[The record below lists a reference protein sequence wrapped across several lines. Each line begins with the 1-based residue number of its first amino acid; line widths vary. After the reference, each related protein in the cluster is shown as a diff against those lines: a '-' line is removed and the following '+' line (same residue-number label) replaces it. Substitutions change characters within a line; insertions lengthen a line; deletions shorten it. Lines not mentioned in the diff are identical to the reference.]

1 MQIDKRFSF
10 GVSSPTFFKFCAM
23 CASLITCKNTLPLL
37 FIYEGIIILLERFYM
52 PNSNPMRFGIGFV
65 WEISGQR
72 FCVLIF
78 STVSTINLSKYQ
90 SFLCICSNIN
100 LFNQY
105 IYGYDFKGKATICN
119 ASDDAWSF
127 GRGCNNVC
135 IFTK

>member
-10 GVSSPTFFKFCAM
+10 GVSSPKFFKFCAM

-37 FIYEGIIILLERFYM
+37 FICEGIIILLERFYM

-90 SFLCICSNIN
+90 SFLCICSNVNLGHKRICSFFKRDYVKRN
-100 LFNQY
+100 VLFN
-105 IYGYDFKGKATICN
+105 FKTFDRMKKICT
-119 ASDDAWSF
+119 F
-127 GRGCNNVC
+127 
-135 IFTK
+135 